1 MDATCLRTLIWD
13 YYKPWFDLHKVG
25 KEGRESL
32 SNLQFINEETI
43 VQRS

>member
-1 MDATCLRTLIWD
+1 MDATGLRTLIWD
-13 YYKPWFDLHKVG
+13 HYKALFDPHKAG

-32 SNLQFINEETI
+32 ANLQFINEETI